1 MGPKVYHVVR
11 SGNNCWKAVLENS
24 GRASITGDI
33 KQDVVNRTIAMA
45 KNHSRSAVII
55 HKADGT
61 IQEERTFPRSAD
73 PIRTAG

>member
-1 MGPKVYHVVR
+1 MERRVYHVIR
-11 SGNNCWKAVLENS
+11 NGSSGWKAMLENS

-33 KQDVVNRTIAMA
+33 KQDVVNRAIAMA

-73 PIRTAG
+73 PVRTAG